1 MQEVSELDL
10 PWLAMEED
18 WFAADPAP
26 QFARAREQHPWLANS
41 NLGLVITS
49 YQAVR
54 DIIAMDDAIRM
65 TFDEIVELMG
75 AGGTFWGRFQQEH
88 ILSKEGADHKRMRDI
103 LAPAFTPRRANQH
116 RELMREVI
124 SELLDEWAPKGEFDF
139 EEFASHFP
147 ITVMCKLVGAP
158 PEAIPE
164 LRSAMETMGLSVSM
178 LPELTPKL
186 EKAILVLEDFSQKL
200 ISDREKTWQPGDEAD
215 LLDLLIQA
223 RRDGGMSRR
232 EISDLLIFLFT
243 AGYDTSKN
251 VLTLAMYE
259 LVKQPDLYERMASD
273 PDLCTRVFDETMRI
287 HGPTNTSRGLTRD
300 IVYRDV
306 RIPAGTMLWFPW
318 SVIARDPAS
327 NENPDSFDPD
337 RTRDNRHVGF
347 ALGPHMCLGQY
358 IAKAQ
363 IAEGLHQ
370 MAQRITKPQSPGP
383 LGWRPFPGVWG
394 IRGLPITFEPAE
406 ARTAT

>member
-1 MQEVSELDL
+1 MQEISELDL
-10 PWLAMEED
+10 TWLAMEED
-18 WFAADPAP
+18 WFAAEPGP
-26 QFARAREQHPWLANS
+26 QFAKAREQHPWLANS
-41 NLGLVITS
+41 SLGLVITN

-65 TFDEIVELMG
+65 TFGEIVELMG
-75 AGGTFWGRFQQEH
+75 AQDTFWGRFQQEH

-124 SELLDEWAPKGEFDF
+124 AELLDEWAPKGEFDF

-158 PEAIPE
+158 SDAIPE

-178 LPELTPKL
+178 VPELTPKL
-186 EKAILVLEDFSQKL
+186 EEAILKLEDFSQEL
-200 ISDREKTWQPGDEAD
+200 ITEREATWKPGDEAD
-215 LLDLLIQA
+215 LLDLLFQA
-223 RRDGGMSRR
+223 RQDGGMSRR
-232 EISDLLIFLFT
+232 EIADLLIFLFT

-259 LVKQPDLYERMASD
+259 LVNQPEIYERMASD
-273 PDLCTRVFDETMRI
+273 PDLCNLVFEETMRI
-287 HGPTNTSRGLTRD
+287 HGPTNTSRALTRD
-300 IVYRDV
+300 IIYRDV

-318 SVIARDPAS
+318 SVVARDPAS
-327 NENPDSFDPD
+327 NDNPDAFDPD
-337 RTRDNRHVGF
+337 RNRDNRHVGF

-370 MAQRITKPQSPGP
+370 MAQRITRPKSPGP

-394 IRGLPITFEPAE
+394 IRGLPITFEPA
-406 ARTAT
+406 

>member
-1 MQEVSELDL
+1 
-10 PWLAMEED
+10 MEED

-178 LPELTPKL
+178 LP
-186 EKAILVLEDFSQKL
+186 
-200 ISDREKTWQPGDEAD
+200 
-215 LLDLLIQA
+215 
-223 RRDGGMSRR
+223 
-232 EISDLLIFLFT
+232 
-243 AGYDTSKN
+243 
-251 VLTLAMYE
+251 
-259 LVKQPDLYERMASD
+259 
-273 PDLCTRVFDETMRI
+273 
-287 HGPTNTSRGLTRD
+287 
-300 IVYRDV
+300 
-306 RIPAGTMLWFPW
+306 
-318 SVIARDPAS
+318 
-327 NENPDSFDPD
+327 
-337 RTRDNRHVGF
+337 
-347 ALGPHMCLGQY
+347 
-358 IAKAQ
+358 
-363 IAEGLHQ
+363 
-370 MAQRITKPQSPGP
+370 
-383 LGWRPFPGVWG
+383 
-394 IRGLPITFEPAE
+394 
-406 ARTAT
+406 

>member
-1 MQEVSELDL
+1 MQEISELDL
-10 PWLAMEED
+10 PYLAMEEP

-26 QFARAREQHPWLANS
+26 QFAAARENHPWLAKS
-41 NLGLVITS
+41 SLGYVVTN
-49 YQAVR
+49 YKAVR
-54 DIIAMDDAIRM
+54 DIIAMDHAIRM

-75 AGGTFWGRFQQEH
+75 AQDTFWGRFQREH

-124 SELLDEWAPKGEFDF
+124 AELLDEWAPKGAFDF

-147 ITVMCKLVGAP
+147 ITVMCRLVGAP
-158 PEAIPE
+158 PEAIPT
-164 LRSAMETMGLSVSM
+164 LRSSMETMGLSVSM

-186 EKAILVLEDFSQKL
+186 EEAILQLEEFSQEL
-200 ISDREKTWQPGDEAD
+200 ISKREETWRPGDEGD
-215 LLDLLIQA
+215 LLDLLLQA
-223 RRDGGMSRR
+223 RQDGGMSRR
-232 EISDLLIFLFT
+232 EIADLLIFLFT

-259 LVKQPDLYERMASD
+259 LVNCPEIYERMAED
-273 PDLCTRVFDETMRI
+273 PELCARVFEETMRI
-287 HGPTNTSRGLTRD
+287 HGPTNTSRGLVKD
-300 IVYRDV
+300 VVYRDV

-318 SVIARDPAS
+318 SVIARDPEAV
-327 NENPDSFDPD
+327 EDPDRFDPD
-337 RTRDNRHVGF
+337 RARENRHVGF
-347 ALGPHMCLGQY
+347 ALGPHICLGQY
-358 IAKAQ
+358 IARAQ

-370 MAQRITKPQSPGP
+370 MAQRITRPKSPGP

-394 IRGLPITFEPAE
+394 IKGLPITFEPA
-406 ARTAT
+406 